1 MTDDELKAW
10 ASASAALQRLPIAE
24 HQWPGVLENLK
35 RTQAI
40 AAGLLALD
48 LEDELEPAPAYRP

>member
-1 MTDDELKAW
+1 MSDDDLKAW
-10 ASASAALQRLPIAE
+10 ATASAAMQGLTIAE

-48 LEDELEPAPAYRP
+48 LPDDLEPAPVYRP